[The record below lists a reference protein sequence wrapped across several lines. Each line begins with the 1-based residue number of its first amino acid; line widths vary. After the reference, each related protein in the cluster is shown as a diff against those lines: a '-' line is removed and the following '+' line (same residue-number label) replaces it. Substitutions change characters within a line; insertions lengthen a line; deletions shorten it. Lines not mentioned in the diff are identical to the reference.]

1 MSMLTEVTAALAPA
15 RLLTTGAP
23 ADAITPPSISFSL
36 TAPVLIALGGA
47 ILGILFEAFLPR
59 KARYPVQVVLAL
71 ITVAAALAW
80 TLLGAS
86 RGDYGVT
93 FGGALA
99 VDTATYVMWGVL
111 LVLALPS
118 LLLMADRVS
127 EPGGAFV
134 TQAAAK
140 VGSQRDRSAA
150 RAAAPMQT
158 EVFPLALFAVSGMM
172 IFPAAT
178 DMVTLFVAL
187 EVLSLPLYLLC
198 GLARRRRLISQE
210 AAVKYFLL
218 GAFTSAIFAYGL
230 AMLYGYSGS
239 TQFAAVAAQTRAGD
253 SSDVLLLGGIALV
266 IVGLLFKASVG
277 PFHLWTPDVYQGAPT
292 PVTAF
297 MAACT
302 KVAAFA
308 AMLRVCLVAL
318 EPMTWTWQPV
328 LAVIAGASMVIG
340 AVIGITQTDMKRM
353 LAYSSVAHA
362 GFILLGVIS
371 MSQTGASA
379 TMFYLL
385 TYGMAT
391 IGAFAILTVV
401 RKGDGEASH
410 VADWAGMAR
419 KSPVLAAAMSLFL
432 LSFAG
437 IPLTA
442 GFIGKLSVFTAA
454 MEAGLGPWVVLA
466 MIATAITA
474 FFYLRIVVVMYFADP
489 ARSVPAE
496 QPVGVAAGSA
506 GSAPSTIRPPAV
518 GGVAGEGPFVVVPGI
533 LTTIVVAVA
542 VIVTLGLGLF
552 PGPVLDLLSIPLPLL
567 S

>member
-1 MSMLTEVTAALAPA
+1 MSLSTSLSGVALAAP
-15 RLLTTGAP
+15 TDPIVAP
-23 ADAITPPSISFSL
+23 AISFSQ
-36 TAPVLIALGGA
+36 TAPVLVMLGGA
-47 ILGILFEAFLPR
+47 VLAILFEAFLPR
-59 KARYPVQVVLAL
+59 SWRYPVQVGFAIVVVGASLVL
-71 ITVAAALAW
+71 
-80 TLLGAS
+80 TLLGATNE
-86 RGDYGVT
+86 DYGVT
-93 FGGALA
+93 FGGAVS
-99 VDTATYVMWGVL
+99 VDAATYVMWGVL

-118 LLLMADRVS
+118 VLLMADRVS
-127 EPGGAFV
+127 EPGGSFV

-140 VGSQRDRSAA
+140 VGSTRDRMAA
-150 RAAAPMQT
+150 RVAAPMQT
-158 EVFPLALFAVSGMM
+158 EVFPLALFAIGGMM
-172 IFPAAT
+172 VFPAAT
-178 DMVTLFVAL
+178 DTITLFVAL

-198 GLARRRRLISQE
+198 GLSRRRRLISQE

-218 GAFTSAIFAYGL
+218 GAFTSAIFVYGL
-230 AMLYGYSGS
+230 ALLYGYSGS
-239 TQFAAVAAQTRAGD
+239 TAFVSIAAQARAGD

-266 IVGLLFKASVG
+266 VVGLLFKASVG

-297 MAACT
+297 MASCT

-308 AMLRVCLVAL
+308 AMLRVCQVAF
-318 EPMTWTWQPV
+318 EPMSWTWQPV
-328 LAVIAGASMVIG
+328 VGVIAGASMVIG
-340 AVIGITQTDMKRM
+340 SVIGITQTDMKRM

-362 GFILLGVIS
+362 GFILLGVLA
-371 MSQTGASA
+371 MSESGASA

-410 VADWAGMAR
+410 VSDWAGLAKR
-419 KSPVLAAAMSLFL
+419 SPVLAASMSLFL

-454 MEAGLGPWVVLA
+454 MESGFGALVVLA
-466 MIATAITA
+466 MVATAVTA
-474 FFYLRIVVVMYFADP
+474 FFYLRIVVVMYFSDQVQSSQTPVAVPVGAGDSGVDGGGQ
-489 ARSVPAE
+489 AVGQPAE
-496 QPVGVAAGSA
+496 SGRRMVLATDA
-506 GSAPSTIRPPAV
+506 
-518 GGVAGEGPFVVVPGI
+518 PFVVVPGI
-533 LTTIVVAVA
+533 LTVIVIAVA

-552 PGPVLDLLSIPLPLL
+552 PGPVLDWLTVPLPML

>member
-1 MSMLTEVTAALAPA
+1 MTLFTAITAAS
-15 RLLTTGAP
+15 TAP
-23 ADAITPPSISFSL
+23 ADPITAPPISFAL

-47 ILGILFEAFLPR
+47 VLGVLFEALLPR
-59 KARYPVQVVLAL
+59 KARYPVQVLLAL
-71 ITVAAALAW
+71 VTVAAALVW
-80 TLLGAS
+80 TIVGAG
-86 RGDYGVT
+86 RGDVGVT

-118 LLLMADRVS
+118 VLLMADRVS
-127 EPGGAFV
+127 EPGGVFV
-134 TQAAAK
+134 TQAAAGI
-140 VGSQRDRSAA
+140 GSARDRLAT
-150 RAAAPMQT
+150 RVAAPMQT
-158 EVFPLALFAVSGMM
+158 EVFPLALFAISGMM

-178 DMVTLFVAL
+178 DSVTLFVAL

-230 AMLYGYSGS
+230 ALLYGYSGS
-239 TQFAAVAAQTRAGD
+239 TAFASIAAQARAGD
-253 SSDVLLLGGIALV
+253 SSDVLLLGGLALV
-266 IVGLLFKASVG
+266 FVGLLFKASVG

-308 AMLRVCLVAL
+308 AMVRVCLVAL

-340 AVIGITQTDMKRM
+340 SVIGITQTDMKRM

-371 MSQTGASA
+371 MSQAGASA

-401 RKGDGEASH
+401 RRGDGEASH
-410 VADWAGMAR
+410 VADWAGMAKR
-419 KSPVLAAAMSLFL
+419 SPVLAASMSLFL

-454 MEAGLGPWVVLA
+454 MQAGLGLWVVLA

-489 ARSVPAE
+489 AGAAPQEAPVAVASAVGSAADGRQTRAE
-496 QPVGVAAGSA
+496 GRRWPAAG
-506 GSAPSTIRPPAV
+506 APATDA
-518 GGVAGEGPFVVVPGI
+518 PFVVVPGM
-533 LTTIVVAVA
+533 LTTIVIAVA
-542 VIVTLGLGLF
+542 VILTLGLGLF
-552 PGPVLDLLSIPLPLL
+552 PGPVLDLLTIPVPLL

>member
-1 MSMLTEVTAALAPA
+1 M
-15 RLLTTGAP
+15 
-23 ADAITPPSISFSL
+23 
-36 TAPVLIALGGA
+36 
-47 ILGILFEAFLPR
+47 
-59 KARYPVQVVLAL
+59 
-71 ITVAAALAW
+71 
-80 TLLGAS
+80 
-86 RGDYGVT
+86 
-93 FGGALA
+93 
-99 VDTATYVMWGVL
+99 
-111 LVLALPS
+111 
-118 LLLMADRVS
+118 
-127 EPGGAFV
+127 
-134 TQAAAK
+134 
-140 VGSQRDRSAA
+140 
-150 RAAAPMQT
+150 
-158 EVFPLALFAVSGMM
+158 
-172 IFPAAT
+172 
-178 DMVTLFVAL
+178 FVAL

-218 GAFTSAIFAYGL
+218 GAFTSAIFVYGL
-230 AMLYGYSGS
+230 ALLYGYAGS
-239 TQFAAVAAQTRAGD
+239 TQFAAIASQARAGD
-253 SSDVLLLGGIALV
+253 SSDVLLIGGLALV
-266 IVGLLFKASVG
+266 FVGLLFKASVG

-297 MAACT
+297 MASCT

-308 AMLRVCLVAL
+308 AMLRVCQVAL
-318 EPMTWTWQPV
+318 QPMTWTWQPV
-328 LAVIAGASMVIG
+328 LGVIAGASMVIG

-362 GFILLGVIS
+362 GFILLGVLA
-371 MSQTGASA
+371 MSERGASA

-410 VADWAGMAR
+410 VSDWAGLAKR
-419 KSPVLAAAMSLFL
+419 SPVLAASMSLFL

-454 MEAGLGPWVVLA
+454 MESGLAALVVLA
-466 MIATAITA
+466 MVATAVTA

-489 ARSVPAE
+489 AVPSTAT
-496 QPVGVAAGSA
+496 PATVSVAAGSSGETA
-506 GSAPSTIRPPAV
+506 GSAGRESSAAITVTDA
-518 GGVAGEGPFVVVPGI
+518 PFVVVPGL
-533 LTTIVVAVA
+533 LTVIVIAVA

-552 PGPVLDLLSIPLPLL
+552 PGPVLDWLTVPLPML